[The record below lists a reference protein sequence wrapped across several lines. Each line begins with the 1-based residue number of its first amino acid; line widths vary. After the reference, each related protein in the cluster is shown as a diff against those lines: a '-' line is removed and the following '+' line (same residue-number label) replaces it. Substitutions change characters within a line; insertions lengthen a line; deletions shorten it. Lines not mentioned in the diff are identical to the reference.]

1 MKSERVFDQPVI
13 LEQPAIWSRV
23 VVWLLVAVTTSG
35 FAWAAIAKIEQAVP
49 ATGKLEP
56 LGSVKEIKA
65 PSGGVVREIH
75 VQDGQA
81 VKKGQLLVTFDPTA
95 PQADLDSLTNLK
107 RSLLRENQFYTT
119 AVGGSTQ
126 GEGISDLGSLTRL
139 RAALIAENEFYKA
152 QVNGLNIDQRT
163 GGEFNATQ
171 QELLTSARAEY
182 QSRKADAQLKI
193 RELEKQLSQTQGQLA
208 TAKKVVGLNQQILD
222 RIAPVAQEGAVSQLQ
237 YQRQQQE
244 VLTRQAEVERLAGE
258 QQRLLVQI
266 SQAKEQLQNTVA
278 LSAKDVFTKIADN
291 QKRIAEIDVEL
302 SRFRLENKKK
312 IAEIDGQLS
321 KAKLALQYQELR
333 SPVNG
338 IVFDLQAKSQ
348 GFVANSTEPILKVVP
363 NDNLVASVYITN
375 RDIGF
380 VQQGMETDV
389 KIESFPESEFG
400 SIKGELVSIGSDALA
415 PTQERPFYAFPAKI
429 QLDRQALFNN
439 GKRLPLQ
446 SGMSVNASIK
456 VRKRTVLS
464 IFLDMFD
471 NKVKSLETVR

>member
-1 MKSERVFDQPVI
+1 MKSETVFDQPVI
-13 LEQPAIWSRV
+13 LEQPAVWSRV
-23 VVWLLVAVTTSG
+23 FVWLLIAVTTSG
-35 FAWAAIAKIEQAVP
+35 IAWAAIAKIEQAVP

-65 PSGGVVREIH
+65 PTGGVVREIH
-75 VQDGQA
+75 VKDGQV
-81 VKKGQLLVTFDPTA
+81 VKKDQLLLTFDPTA
-95 PQADLDSLTNLK
+95 PEADLESLTSLK

-119 AVGGSTQ
+119 AVSGSNQ
-126 GEGISDLGSLTRL
+126 GEGSSDLGSLTRL
-139 RAALIAENEFYKA
+139 RAALIAENKFYQA
-152 QVNGLNIDQRT
+152 QVNGLNVNRS
-163 GGEFNATQ
+163 GGEFDATQ

-182 QSRKADAQLKI
+182 RSRVTDAQLKI
-193 RELEKQLSQTQGQLA
+193 RELEKQLSQTQSQLVTA
-208 TAKKVVGLNQQILD
+208 TKVVGLNQQILD
-222 RIAPVAQEGAVSQLQ
+222 RIAPVAKEGGVSQLQ

-244 VLTRQAEVERLAGE
+244 VLTRQAEVERLTGE

-266 SQAKEQLQNTVA
+266 SQAKEQLQNTIS
-278 LSAKDVFTKIADN
+278 LSAKDIFTKIAEN
-291 QKRIAEIDVEL
+291 QKRIAEIDVDL

-400 SIKGELVSIGSDALA
+400 SVKGELVSIGSDVLA
-415 PTQERPFYAFPAKI
+415 PTQERPYYAFPAKI
-429 QLDRQALFNN
+429 QLDRQALISN

-456 VRKRTVLS
+456 VRKRTVMS

-471 NKVKSLETVR
+471 KKVKSLQTVR